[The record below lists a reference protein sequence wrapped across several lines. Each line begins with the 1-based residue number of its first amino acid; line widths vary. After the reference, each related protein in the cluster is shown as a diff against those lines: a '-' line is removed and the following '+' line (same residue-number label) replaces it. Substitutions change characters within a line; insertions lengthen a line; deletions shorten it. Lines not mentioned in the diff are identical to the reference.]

1 MPREGLEPS
10 IPCEKRILSPSR
22 IPFRHRGI
30 HGEKFIIIGNWGQ
43 DRVAQTLNEVY
54 STRIVLRFCFMS
66 QGEQETNLLPK
77 SSPILSERAARARIS
92 SVTKLVSL
100 GAVLLITAGAF
111 VGTKIAK
118 TTAEEPQAAGVFSL
132 FSSFRRLVTSQDK
145 ALNGEG
151 GDRIN
156 VLLLGIGG
164 AGHDGPELTDTI
176 LFASYKP
183 STNEVGMISVP
194 RDLTV
199 SVPGYG
205 YRKINA
211 VNAIAEMNA
220 PGSGAAA
227 SANTI
232 HDLFGQTVDYTVKV
246 DFGGFEDIVNDIG
259 GIDVYID
266 RSFTDSTFPLDDNLG
281 SVQTVSFTQGWAI
294 MDGKTAL
301 QYARSRHGDSGEGSD
316 FARAARQQKIL
327 LALKDKALSLNVL
340 LNPAKLNKIISTV
353 RTNIHTDM
361 TIWEMMRLAE
371 YIPKIDREAIVMRVL
386 DTAPGSPLYQTTIND
401 AFVILPRNEDW
412 SDLRL
417 IAANIFDKSNVPT
430 SQAAA
435 LPEKPTVTG
444 GVRIEIQNG
453 TTTTGLAARTAEL
466 LESSGFTIAVL
477 SNADVRNYP
486 KTMIFDYTNGKKAE
500 ELASLQKYLD
510 ADVVMTPQGYLTS
523 DAVVPDFL
531 GSVPDRTGSD
541 IDFLIIIG
549 ENGMNL
555 VMN

>member
-1 MPREGLEPS
+1 MGRFLFA
-10 IPCEKRILSPSR
+10 KVLA
-22 IPFRHRGI
+22 F
-30 HGEKFIIIGNWGQ
+30 
-43 DRVAQTLNEVY
+43 VAQTLNEVY
-54 STRIVLRFCFMS
+54 SGRIVPRFCFMS
-66 QGEQETNLLPK
+66 QRDQEPNLLSQP
-77 SSPILSERAARARIS
+77 SPILSERAARAKIS
-92 SVTKLVSL
+92 TVTKALSL
-100 GAVLLITAGAF
+100 GVVLLIAAGAF
-111 VGTKIAK
+111 ASTKISR

-145 ALNGEG
+145 ALSGEG

-164 AGHDGPELTDTI
+164 AGHEGPELTDTMV
-176 LFASYKP
+176 FASYKP

-194 RDLTV
+194 RDLMV
-199 SVPGYG
+199 NVPGYG

-211 VNAIAEMNA
+211 VNAIAEMNES
-220 PGSGAAA
+220 GSGMAA

-232 HDLFGQTVDYTVKV
+232 HEILGQTVDYTVKV
-246 DFGGFEDIVNDIG
+246 DFRGFEDIINDVG
-259 GIDVYID
+259 GVDVYVEK
-266 RSFTDSTFPLDDNLG
+266 SFTDTSFPLDDSLG
-281 SVQTVSFTQGWAI
+281 SVETVSFTQGWAT
-294 MDGKTAL
+294 MNGKTAL

-327 LALKDKALSLNVL
+327 MALKDKALSLNVL

-353 RTNIHTDM
+353 RNNVHTNM
-361 TIWEMMRLAE
+361 SIWEMMRMAE
-371 YIPKIDREAIVMRVL
+371 YIPKINRESIVMRVL
-386 DTAPGSPLYQTTIND
+386 DTAPGSPLYHTTIND
-401 AFVILPRNEDW
+401 AFVILPRHEDW
-412 SDLRL
+412 SDLKL
-417 IAANIFDKSNVPT
+417 IATNIFDTSNIPT

-435 LPEKPTVTG
+435 LPDKPTATD

-466 LESSGFTIAVL
+466 LESSGFTIAVV

-523 DAVVPDFL
+523 DAVVPDSL